1 MRVLWLPSSDENKLL
16 KVAKAEA
23 GKAIR
28 EGAVP
33 QKRFPGMQLTA
44 LNIAQSK
51 ANTQISLPEKVGRHS
66 QRVDA
71 ALPGKHTRQLYDRLS
86 WKEASVI
93 AQLRTG
99 VGRLNA
105 YLFHIKATPSDQC
118 DCGQARET
126 VEHFLFRC

>member
-33 QKRFPGMQLTA
+33 QKR
-44 LNIAQSK
+44 
-51 ANTQISLPEKVGRHS
+51 TQISLPEKVGRHS

-71 ALPGKHTRQLYDRLS
+71 ALPGKHTRHLYDRLS